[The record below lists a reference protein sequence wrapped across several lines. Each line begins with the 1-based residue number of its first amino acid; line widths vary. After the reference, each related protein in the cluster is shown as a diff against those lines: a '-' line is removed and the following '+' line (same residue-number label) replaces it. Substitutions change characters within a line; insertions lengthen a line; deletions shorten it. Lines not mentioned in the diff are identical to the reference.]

1 MAGKFYLSIA
11 KHLQT
16 LFTYLISILQDV
28 QGFIRGQQALQFESE
43 PDGHNEQRA
52 AERGHGHRRGHAPP
66 RHWGQR
72 TNAVGEQFLVFVLIF
87 PIFLLI
93 FVFSSFFMFLCSIS
107 LVLMTAAFQKF
118 PFLPIS
124 AFCLPLEGAVQL
136 TGNGC

>member
-1 MAGKFYLSIA
+1 MSTLEVRSGK
-11 KHLQT
+11 T
-16 LFTYLISILQDV
+16 PPTRLISILQDV

-72 TNAVGEQFLVFVLIF
+72 TNAVGEQCYV
-87 PIFLLI
+87 FLLI
-93 FVFSSFFMFLCSIS
+93 FPYLFVHFLVFSSFFMFFCSIS

-124 AFCLPLEGAVQL
+124 ASCLPPEGA
-136 TGNGC
+136 GH

>member
-52 AERGHGHRRGHAPP
+52 AERAHGHRRGHAPP

-93 FVFSSFFMFLCSIS
+93 FVFSSSFMFLCAIS

-124 AFCLPLEGAVQL
+124 ASCLPPEGAGL
-136 TGNGC
+136 

>member
-1 MAGKFYLSIA
+1 MSTLEVRSGK
-11 KHLQT
+11 T
-16 LFTYLISILQDV
+16 PPTRLISILQDV

-72 TNAVGEQFLVFVLIF
+72 TNAVGEQFLFFVLIF

-93 FVFSSFFMFLCSIS
+93 FVFSSFFMFFCSIS
-107 LVLMTAAFQKF
+107 LLLMTAVPKI
-118 PFLPIS
+118 PFLPTFVAYEFYKI
-124 AFCLPLEGAVQL
+124 
-136 TGNGC
+136 